1 MSHSAI
7 GQTVLSIEVLVDH
20 EADAGNGLTYFCDP
34 AGHQWTAN
42 PLGAPPGWSDTISPN
57 GAYQQWLKSADG
69 TTASCTVDGY
79 VTKVSYSSAA
89 PNS

>member
-42 PLGAPPGWSDTISPN
+42 PDGTVGWSDTVNPN
-57 GAYQQWLKSADG
+57 GQYQQWLKAADG
-69 TTASCTVDGY
+69 STASCTVAGK
-79 VTKVSYSSAA
+79 VTKVSYSAAA